1 MADLPLVAFE
11 KILKNQG
18 ANRISP
24 QALETFRTET
34 ENRIR
39 QIAREAKVYAKH
51 ANRKTILADD
61 ILLVLGK

>member
-1 MADLPLVAFE
+1 LLNHL
-11 KILKNQG
+11 KILKIQG

-39 QIAREAKVYAKH
+39 QIARDAKVYAKH

-61 ILLVLGK
+61 ILLVLKN